1 MSELTLL
8 VMRLALLA
16 LLWFFVFSLATILRG
31 DLYGTRVVART
42 AKDRG
47 DAKVKPAKRRL
58 PRPVRTQNES
68 AALVV
73 TAGGLAGTSLRLK
86 PGGTLIGRNPECALV
101 LDDDYASGRHC
112 RVFHDG
118 SGWVV
123 EDLGSTNGT
132 FVGNRPITEPTPISP
147 GGSIRI
153 GRTVLELRR

>member
-153 GRTVLELRR
+153 GRTVIELRR